1 MAFNGALKQKL
12 IAERVAHLYHELQ
25 AFKQAHD
32 KDTTVV
38 FKPAPIST
46 HAAMQMVMR
55 TYSAYAEDGNFKA
68 GITRA
73 FVKVGYLK
81 DLKTGQYNLWTGV
94 GLGGE
99 YRPNKLFFPEPAANE
114 VGLLGMLVADA
125 EVTVV
130 RRGDDEDIDE
140 GLTTGDSE
148 EVVVGV

>member
-12 IAERVAHLYHELQ
+12 IAERVTHLYHELQ

-55 TYSAYAEDGNFKA
+55 TYSAYAKDDNFKA

-81 DLKTGQYNLWTGV
+81 DSKTGQYNLWTGV

-99 YRPNKLFFPEPAANE
+99 YRPNSSSSRSRRRTRWACWARSSPTRRSRSCAAATTRTSTR
-114 VGLLGMLVADA
+114 GSQR
-125 EVTVV
+125 V
-130 RRGDDEDIDE
+130 RRWWECN
-140 GLTTGDSE
+140 L
-148 EVVVGV
+148 

>member
-46 HAAMQMVMR
+46 HAAMQMVIR

-68 GITRA
+68 GITRT

-81 DLKTGQYNLWTGV
+81 DSRTGQYNLWTGV

-99 YRPNKLFFPEPAANE
+99 YRPNKLFFPANE
-114 VGLLGMLVADA
+114 VGLLGTLVADA
-125 EVTVV
+125 EDTVV
-130 RRGDDEDIDE
+130 HRGDDEDIDK
-140 GLTTGDSE
+140 GLTTGE
-148 EVVVGV
+148 EVMGV